1 MVAVMVVLRFL
12 PLGAASTLLLP
23 LPWTLPRIMGLQAA
37 GPAAY
42 CEGTSELLPLPALG
56 CVLPTLMF
64 LTGYGV
70 PSYLMPRWQRSHNF
84 QLLQKPQQYPRFSIL
99 DNSIPDLQATQI

>member
-1 MVAVMVVLRFL
+1 MTSSDIDIDAAICGRVTVVAVMVVLRFL

-42 CEGTSELLPLPALG
+42 CEGAP
-56 CVLPTLMF
+56 
-64 LTGYGV
+64 
-70 PSYLMPRWQRSHNF
+70 
-84 QLLQKPQQYPRFSIL
+84 
-99 DNSIPDLQATQI
+99 